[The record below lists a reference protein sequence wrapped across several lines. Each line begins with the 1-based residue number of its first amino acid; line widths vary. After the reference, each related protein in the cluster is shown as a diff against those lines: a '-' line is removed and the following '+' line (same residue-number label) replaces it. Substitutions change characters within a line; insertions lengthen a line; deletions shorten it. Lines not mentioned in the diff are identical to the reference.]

1 MVEESLTTGC
11 MAATARSMLDVDSE
25 VVADARRGN
34 SSINRI
40 TW

>member
-1 MVEESLTTGC
+1 
-11 MAATARSMLDVDSE
+11 MAATARSMPHVDSE

>member
-1 MVEESLTTGC
+1 
-11 MAATARSMLDVDSE
+11 MAAAARSMPHVDSE

-34 SSINRI
+34 RSINRT